1 MNDEIRKEK
10 TRKIVGTFVLVSF
23 IVPIVFLIYRI
34 VVSSNELPTEIY
46 TRTRSDYVLM
56 LVQCILGVFALM
68 LPTFVSRKYKVQIPT
83 NMYMLYVIFLYGA
96 IFLGEVR
103 NFYYNVPHWDTI
115 LHTFSGAMIGALG
128 FSFVSL
134 MNKEENIPLNLTPFF
149 VAFFAFCFAVTL
161 GVIWEIY
168 EFTFDGILGLNMQKF
183 ALEDGTGLIGRA
195 ALSDTMKDLV
205 VDAIGAFVMS
215 VIGYIS
221 LKYKKGW
228 VEKLLLKKESNK
240 VNS

>member
-10 TRKIVGTFVLVSF
+10 TGKIVGTFVLISF

-83 NMYMLYVIFLYGA
+83 NMYILYVVFLYGA

-195 ALSDTMKDLV
+195 ALSDTMKDLI

-228 VEKLLLKKESNK
+228 VEKLLIKKEE
-240 VNS
+240 

>member
-83 NMYMLYVIFLYGA
+83 NMYILYVVFLYGA

-103 NFYYNVPHWDTI
+103 NFYYNVPHWDTV

-195 ALSDTMKDLV
+195 ALSDTMKDLI

-228 VEKLLLKKESNK
+228 VEKLLIKKEE
-240 VNS
+240 